1 MLFSCLELQMQQP
14 GIAFACSA
22 TEICVLIVLWAAA
35 EALGK
40 SKLCLCSIWQKWWV
54 GLENWEQL
62 TIVQSLITQKNIHMN
77 ALALVF
83 S

>member
-1 MLFSCLELQMQQP
+1 MLFPCLELQMQQP
-14 GIAFACSA
+14 GIASACIA

-35 EALGK
+35 KALGK
-40 SKLCLCSIWQKWWV
+40 NKLCLCSIWQKWWV

-62 TIVQSLITQKNIHMN
+62 TIVQSLITQKNINMN
-77 ALALVF
+77 FL

>member
-14 GIAFACSA
+14 GIAFARSA

-40 SKLCLCSIWQKWWV
+40 NKLSLCSIWQKWWA
-54 GLENWEQL
+54 GLEDWEQL

-77 ALALVF
+77 ALVLVF